1 MAAHKRLI
9 ILSLLGLLICST
21 IFLCLS
27 CSSETAREKDGVT
40 EIRYMRWGTPDEL
53 DAEKKLIAIFEKAN
67 PDIKVKLE
75 VAAWGDYWRKLQ
87 ATLSGHSAPDVF
99 LMGGQYLFDFVEK
112 GVLEDLTE
120 KVKSENFDLSEY
132 FSVPVNLFRYKNG
145 LWGLPRDCNTVV
157 IYYNKDIFKEA
168 GVPFPADGW
177 TWDDFKD
184 AALKL
189 AKDTDGDGRNDIWSY
204 IVFHDSMETRWG
216 SFIWQNGGHVLNED
230 KTKCL
235 LDQPEAIEAIQFQA
249 DLIHKYKVAPDI
261 PTLAAFGSNMFMTGK
276 LAMES
281 AGSWGLKS
289 YRKIEKFDWDIAPMP
304 KGKIKAAP
312 VNGLAN
318 VIYSESK
325 KKDAAWRLVKF
336 LSGKTC
342 QEALARSGTS
352 IPALK
357 SVALSDTFL
366 KAHEKPEHIKVVLD
380 QLEYGHTIDF
390 TPLFARWDELVMR
403 EMELVFRGEKSVED
417 ACRDAARQTNAI
429 LAKNR
434 KED

>member
-1 MAAHKRLI
+1 MSFRKRLI
-9 ILSLLGLLICST
+9 SLSLLGLLICSA
-21 IFLCLS
+21 IFLFLS
-27 CSSETAREKDGVT
+27 CSSDSSQRKDGVT

-53 DAEKKLIAIFEKAN
+53 EAEQKLLKIFEEAN
-67 PDIKVKLE
+67 PDISVKLE
-75 VAAWGDYWRKLQ
+75 VSAWGDYWRKLQ
-87 ATLSGHSAPDVF
+87 ATLSGHTAPDVF

-112 GVLEDLTE
+112 GVLEDLNGRVE
-120 KVKSENFDLSEY
+120 AENFDLTEY
-132 FSVPVNLFRYKNG
+132 FSVPVNLFRYKDG

-157 IYYNKDIFKEA
+157 IYYNKNLFKEA

-177 TWDDFKD
+177 TWDDFME

-189 AKDTDGDGRNDIWSY
+189 SKDTNGDGRNDIWSY

-216 SFIWQNGGHVLNED
+216 SFIWQNEGHVLNAD
-230 KTKCL
+230 RTKCL
-235 LDQPEAIEAIQFQA
+235 IDQPEAIEAIQFQA
-249 DLIHKYKVAPDI
+249 DLIHKFKVAPDI

-281 AGSWGLKS
+281 AGSWGLRS
-289 YRKIEKFDWDIAPMP
+289 YRKIEKFEWDIVLLS
-304 KGKIKAAP
+304 KGKIQAAP

-318 VIYSESK
+318 VVYSESK
-325 KKDAAWRLVKF
+325 QKEAAWRLVKF

-357 SVALSDTFL
+357 SVAYSDTFL
-366 KAHEKPEHIKVVLD
+366 KSHEKPEHIKVVLD
-380 QLEYGHTIDF
+380 QLDYGHTIDF
-390 TPLFARWDELVMR
+390 TPLFARWDELIMR
-403 EMELVFRGEKSVED
+403 EMELVFRGEKSVKD

-429 LAKNR
+429 LKKN
-434 KED
+434 KE